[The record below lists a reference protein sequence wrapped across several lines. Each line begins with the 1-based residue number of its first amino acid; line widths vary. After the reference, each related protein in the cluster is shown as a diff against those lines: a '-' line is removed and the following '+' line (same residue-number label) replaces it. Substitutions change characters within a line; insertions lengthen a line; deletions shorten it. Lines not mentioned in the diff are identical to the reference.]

1 MKIQILILYLSA
13 FVFIQT
19 GIFAQTPVYNPS
31 KAIGTFL
38 GTHTNERVGY
48 WLNQAGDVNG
58 DGYDDFLI
66 ANYHNQTYGYDA
78 GATYLI
84 LGKANANWAKG
95 VSLTQANARF
105 LGDSKYAA
113 LGYHIDGGG
122 DVNGDGLSDFILGAP
137 AGNENGKD
145 RPGSAYIIFGRSAAN
160 WGYNFVPEYSAD
172 ASYEGEVDYDQLG
185 KSVAIVG
192 DVNNDGYDDI
202 LMGAP
207 FNDGYA
213 TNAGKAYLILG
224 KASGWVTHGK
234 IAQYADASFRSTT
247 ESDEAGYLVSGA
259 GDVNGD
265 GSDDFLIGAPGKGN
279 AYLLFGRIRASWG
292 LNFNLGSAD
301 VIFSRSNRTDNL
313 GWIVATAGDVNHD
326 GFSDILI
333 TTPYNADYRTESG
346 KTYLVLGHSG
356 TWTQKFDISLADA
369 SFLGEAAYDNS
380 GWSASGIGDINADGF
395 DDFMIG
401 AWYNDQAGQD
411 AGKAYIIYG
420 KSSGWQRNVN
430 LSTVSDYILGENTI
444 NYMGFSVSAA
454 GDINNDGVSDF
465 LVSAPY
471 SNEAFSWGGKIYAFL
486 GERPKF
492 PISGQITYYSNA
504 VPVPNVSLKFS
515 GTSTDS
521 VFSDTQGNYS
531 WTIPDGRNVT
541 LRPWKAR
548 GSDQGW
554 MTILSYDAALVARRA
569 VGLETFSSWQAI
581 AADVDGDDK
590 VTTYDA
596 SLIAQYVVDQQNV
609 AQVARWVFEPEER
622 TYQNISA
629 ALTNQN
635 FTAVILG
642 NVHGGWTPPNQL
654 GKQLALPKF
663 AKPAGQIN
671 GDVFTLPVCVPP
683 GTELLALDLQLVF
696 PANQLEFIG
705 INKSNATRDFSLLH
719 RATAEK
725 VTISLFGLQPVQIDS
740 SVAEIRFKIIGNPSD
755 AFDLNFSRFIVNTQ
769 AYQAQPAT
777 VSRVEKAVPHQL
789 VLEQNF
795 PNPFNP
801 ATTIAYTLASSARVQ
816 ISIYNVM
823 GQEVRTLIDETQPA
837 GTYQLHWDGKD
848 RNGKE
853 ISAGIYLYKAILGN
867 EVKIRRMVK
876 LM

>member
-1 MKIQILILYLSA
+1 MKKNMIILMVSTFLMLR
-13 FVFIQT
+13 T
-19 GIFAQTPVYNPS
+19 GLFAQYPS
-31 KAIGTFL
+31 YSAAKAIGTFL
-38 GTHTNERVGY
+38 GTQASERVGY

-66 ANYHNQTYGYDA
+66 ANYHNQTNGYDA

-105 LGDSKYAA
+105 LGDSKYSA

-122 DVNGDGLSDFILGAP
+122 DVNGDGLSDFILGSP
-137 AGNENGKD
+137 AGNEDGKD
-145 RPGSAYIIFGRSAAN
+145 RPGSAYIIFGRAAAN

-207 FNDGYA
+207 FYDGYT
-213 TNAGKAYLILG
+213 TNGGKVYLVLG
-224 KASGWVTHGK
+224 KSGGWVTHGK
-234 IAQYADASFRSTT
+234 IAQYADASFRSST
-247 ESDEAGYLVSGA
+247 EAEEAGYLVSGA

-265 GSDDFLIGAPGKGN
+265 GCDDFLIGAPGKGN

-292 LNFNLGSAD
+292 SNFNLGSAD
-301 VIFSRSNRTDNL
+301 VVFSRSNRTDNL
-313 GWIVATAGDVNHD
+313 GWIVASAGDVNHD

-333 TTPYNADYRTESG
+333 TTPYNAENGTESG
-346 KTYLVLGHSG
+346 KTYLVLGHAG
-356 TWTQKFDISLADA
+356 TWTQNFDISLTDA

-401 AWYNDQAGQD
+401 AWYNNQAGQD

-430 LSTVSDYILGENTI
+430 LSTVGDYILGENAI

-465 LVSAPY
+465 IVSAPY

-486 GERPKF
+486 GERPRY
-492 PISGQITYYSNA
+492 PISGQITYYSNTA
-504 VPVPNVSLKFS
+504 PVPDVSLKFS
-515 GTSTDS
+515 GSVSDS
-521 VFSDTQGNYS
+521 VFTDALGNYS
-531 WTIPDGRNVT
+531 WIIPDGRNVT
-541 LRPWKAR
+541 LQPWKAR

-554 MTILSYDAALVARRA
+554 LTILSYDAALVARSA
-569 VGLETFSSWQAI
+569 VGLETFSSGQTI
-581 AADVDGDDK
+581 AGDVDGDDK
-590 VTTYDA
+590 ITTYDA

-609 AQVARWVFEPEER
+609 AQVASWVFEPEKR
-622 TYQNISA
+622 TYQDIAA

-635 FTAVILG
+635 FTAVIRG
-642 NVHGGWTPPNQL
+642 NVHGGWTPSNQL
-654 GKQLALPKF
+654 GKQMALPEL
-663 AKPAGQIN
+663 AKPVSRID
-671 GDVFTLPVCVPP
+671 GDVLTLPVCVPVN
-683 GTELLALDLQLVF
+683 TELLALDLQLAF
-696 PANQLEFIG
+696 PAEQLEFTG
-705 INKSNATRDFSLLH
+705 INKTTTTRDFSLIH
-719 RATAEK
+719 RTTAEK
-725 VTISLFGLQPVQIDS
+725 VTLSLFGLQPVPVDS
-740 SVAEIRFKIIGNPSD
+740 AVAEIRFKIIGNPSE
-755 AFDLNFSRFIVNTQ
+755 AIEVNFTRFVVNTQ
-769 AYQAQPAT
+769 AYQTQAAT
-777 VSRVEKAVPHQL
+777 VSPEEKALPRQFF
-789 VLEQNF
+789 LEQNF

-801 ATTIAYTLASSARVQ
+801 VTTIGYALPGPARVQ
-816 ISIYNVM
+816 ISIFNVM
-823 GQEVRTLIDETQPA
+823 GQEIRTLIDETQPA

-853 ISAGIYLYKAILGN
+853 IAAGIYLYKAMLGN
-867 EVKIRRMVK
+867 EIKIRRMVK